1 MFPASSELKSDVN
14 QGQKRRKMARQMF
27 QRTRD
32 KRGKTLL
39 ERGSFTRSWNSS
51 QLWSDFPPQLK
62 TSEGEFKFATST
74 LFISRFLI
82 TLISFVWQ

>member
-1 MFPASSELKSDVN
+1 MFPASSELKSEVN

-39 ERGSFTRSWNSS
+39 ERGSFTRSWNR
-51 QLWSDFPPQLK
+51 FTTVK
-62 TSEGEFKFATST
+62 RFST
-74 LFISRFLI
+74 PAENLRGRI
-82 TLISFVWQ
+82 

>member
-1 MFPASSELKSDVN
+1 MFPASSELKSEVN

-51 QLWSDFPPQLK
+51 QLWSDFPPPAENLR
-62 TSEGEFKFATST
+62 GR
-74 LFISRFLI
+74 I
-82 TLISFVWQ
+82 